1 MTPDSSSPQAPVT
14 KSPAPGEGSSP
25 SGSKPATGPLS
36 SVQEA
41 RNAPEVR
48 KITAAAAS
56 RPPQRGIITAGKR
69 ALLTEALDGLELG
82 EGDLF
87 YIEHLAEAEDV
98 EVVLAIAMWIARSRA
113 ADRRAD
119 RP

>member
-1 MTPDSSSPQAPVT
+1 M
-14 KSPAPGEGSSP
+14 
-25 SGSKPATGPLS
+25 TGPLS
-36 SVQEA
+36 SPQEA
-41 RNAPEVR
+41 RDAPEVR
-48 KITAAAAS
+48 KISAAAAS
-56 RPPQRGIITAGKR
+56 RPLQRGIITAGKR

-82 EGDLF
+82 AGDLH

-98 EVVLAIAMWIARSRA
+98 EVVLAIATWIARSRA